1 MMRARLRRWADRGLA
16 AAAGVDLTVLLP
28 LLAVVGGIWAFAAL
42 ADEVVEGDT
51 IRFDERVLTALRSPD
66 DPADPIGPAWFEVA
80 VRDLTALGGV
90 AVVGLTTV
98 AVIGFLLIDRKRH
111 AALLV
116 AAATLGGQALSLV
129 LKESFGRPR
138 PDIVPHLMAAS
149 MSSFPSG
156 HSLTAAVTYLTL
168 GTLMAR
174 LVERRSLKLYV
185 IGMALLVTA
194 LVGASRVYL
203 GVHYPTDV
211 LGGWAAGLA
220 WAIGC
225 GQAAW
230 WLQRRGVVEP
240 KVELDEGA

>member
-1 MMRARLRRWADRGLA
+1 M
-16 AAAGVDLTVLLP
+16 
-28 LLAVVGGIWAFAAL
+28 
-42 ADEVVEGDT
+42 
-51 IRFDERVLTALRSPD
+51 
-66 DPADPIGPAWFEVA
+66 A

-90 AVVGLTTV
+90 AVVGLTTA
-98 AVIGFLLIDRKRH
+98 AVVGFLLIDRKRH

-138 PDIVPHLMAAS
+138 PDVVPHLMAAS
-149 MSSFPSG
+149 TSSFPSG

-225 GQAAW
+225 GQAAQ

-240 KVELDEGA
+240 KVELDEGD